1 MHSSTSNSIDIVDHL
16 VEANITPRAAGKQYV
31 AIYIRYDD
39 NDLKTSF
46 QYQKEHYQA
55 FLNKHPDWQLIGI
68 YADEG
73 LTEDKIAVSR
83 AALGELLK
91 ACGQGRITMV
101 ITWTVTAFL
110 PTIYD
115 MLGWKPEN
123 RYRILGVRRQR
134 GDEVLRTIKYLENM
148 GFNNRKA

>member
-55 FLNKHPDWQLIGI
+55 FLNKHAIWLLIPPSQV
-68 YADEG
+68 
-73 LTEDKIAVSR
+73 VSHYSKLWWPSLAIFGSR
-83 AALGELLK
+83 
-91 ACGQGRITMV
+91 
-101 ITWTVTAFL
+101 
-110 PTIYD
+110 
-115 MLGWKPEN
+115 
-123 RYRILGVRRQR
+123 
-134 GDEVLRTIKYLENM
+134 
-148 GFNNRKA
+148 